1 MNAKAL
7 TEFFVRRP
15 IIFWSFVASIIFLG
29 IFSYINM
36 PILEDPAVAVKQASV
51 VLVYPGAT
59 AHEVEL
65 KAVQVME
72 DELRTLPDIKN
83 LKSQCQASMAM
94 ITVEFDDGVR
104 MSEMEQHF
112 DQLRRKANDV
122 QSKLPQGCY
131 APIVVD
137 DMLDVYGLFYAFT
150 GDGYSYAELEKYAKL
165 VRRELLTVKGVKR
178 VNIIGARPEV
188 INIIVLKDKLAR
200 NGIIPTQ
207 IMLGLQNAG
216 KTVNGGKY
224 ESQGDRVQFRVNFY
238 LVCVHFSSLGCK
250 YSCM

>member
-29 IFSYINM
+29 IFSFINM
-36 PILEDPAVAVKQASV
+36 PKLEDPAVAVKQASV

-83 LKSQCQASMAM
+83 LKSQCQAGMAM

-122 QSKLPQGCY
+122 QRSCHRVAMLP
-131 APIVVD
+131 
-137 DMLDVYGLFYAFT
+137 
-150 GDGYSYAELEKYAKL
+150 S
-165 VRRELLTVKGVKR
+165 
-178 VNIIGARPEV
+178 
-188 INIIVLKDKLAR
+188 
-200 NGIIPTQ
+200 
-207 IMLGLQNAG
+207 
-216 KTVNGGKY
+216 
-224 ESQGDRVQFRVNFY
+224 
-238 LVCVHFSSLGCK
+238 
-250 YSCM
+250 